1 MYFNYFEKLDQM
13 KLKRITVIMS
23 GSIGGAIS
31 KYVKNS
37 TELEVQNLQ
46 ACKLKIV
53 EYKLYVLAIACS
65 QLHVSISLQYARA
78 ST

>member
-1 MYFNYFEKLDQM
+1 MYFNYIEKLDQM

-46 ACKLKIV
+46 ACKFKN
-53 EYKLYVLAIACS
+53 S
-65 QLHVSISLQYARA
+65 
-78 ST
+78 